1 MNEKNPTLCIVA
13 GPNGSGKTS
22 TTVQLLHNEWA
33 ENSLYI
39 NPDNIAQEQYGD
51 WNSPVA
57 VLKAAELA
65 TKMRYECLRKRQDFV
80 FETVFSSDEKLAFV
94 EEAKKAGLCDLVIS
108 TDESLEGQ
116 EKVLVVS
123 DSVMEKLS
131 YTKTPQPIMAVCH
144 KKDNILKHYDRVL
157 ILDGVQDPGNLG
169 TILRSALAFGFK
181 QIVMSPDCVDLY
193 NDKALRSTQGAVFH
207 LDIVRDDLSHVIP
220 ELQKLG
226 VRVIATSLHNASSI
240 DDIKSTDKMAFVM
253 GNEGNGVRDE
263 TIAMSDASLYI
274 PIDTMESLNVGVAAG
289 IVMYTFKEVSL

>member
-116 EKVLVVS
+116 DKVLVVS

-207 LDIVRDDLSHVIP
+207 LDIVRDELSHVIP

-240 DDIKSTDKMAFVM
+240 DDIKSTDKMAFIM

-289 IVMYTFKEVSL
+289 IVMYTFKEISL